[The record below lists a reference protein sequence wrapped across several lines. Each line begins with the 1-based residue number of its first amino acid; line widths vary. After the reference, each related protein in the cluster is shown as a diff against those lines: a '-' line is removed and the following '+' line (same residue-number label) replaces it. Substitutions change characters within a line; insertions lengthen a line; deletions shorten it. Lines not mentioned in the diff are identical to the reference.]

1 MAHLFDCTE
10 NILLF
15 LQEKGKKITESMRQL
30 EKEKMT
36 KMEEHLSDG
45 VEEPD
50 FLVNLFSESVKEEIA
65 VYGKRWEEA

>member
-1 MAHLFDCTE
+1 MAHLVDCTE

-15 LQEKGKKITESMRQL
+15 LQERGKKITESMRQL

-36 KMEEHLSDG
+36 EMEEHLSVG

-65 VYGKRWEEA
+65 VYGKR